1 MDFILDNWLAII
13 VVFLA
18 FLAIFN

>member
-18 FLAIFN
+18 FLAMFN